1 MLNARLFATALLAVC
16 VLVACSG
23 IRHPLDDSETK
34 PETEELA
41 LAEAKDALDV
51 IGPALF
57 DEATYSEDVWTGEDG
72 CSAASFAPSQGEVGV
87 VVIRRYES
95 ANLAAEPDALIDG
108 FEAYWDQED
117 VSVSRSSPDMDPGA
131 VARVDGIGYE
141 IVAVSG
147 ALELR
152 GFIPC
157 Y

>member
-1 MLNARLFATALLAVC
+1 MLNARFLGTALLAVC
-16 VLVACSG
+16 VVVACSD

-41 LAEAKDALDV
+41 LAEATEVLDV

-57 DEATYSEDVWTGEDG
+57 DDATYDEDVWTGEDG
-72 CSAASFAPSQGEVGV
+72 CSTASFAPSQGEVGV

-95 ANLAAEPDALIDG
+95 VNLAAGPDALIEG
-108 FEAYWDQED
+108 FEAYWDEED
-117 VSVSRSSPDMDPGA
+117 VSASRSSPNMDPGA
-131 VARVDGIGYE
+131 VSRVDGIGYE
-141 IVAVSG
+141 IVSVSG

-152 GFIPC
+152 AFIPC